1 MMLLEG
7 FEYENAIAVQD
18 LANNVLSGGNQY
30 MFRWPESAKTGG
42 HYWVVAQ
49 GNDLPSSKAVF
60 GAFTFV
66 DPLPVDECY
75 YYKDPLSTGAII
87 GTVFGGLAYL
97 CIIALLLW
105 RLYVYY
111 RRKKQL
117 KDVPSDNTILEP
129 SECNDDDKKSLQ
141 HSSPSLSPPV
151 PPKSP
156 VLNSP
161 TPSTL
166 PPPFSPGSPAFAFN
180 PHMHPPEMHHPYPHD
195 QKSYYQYI
203 MVQPPFAQ
211 MPAAVEASAPPKA
224 AVFPYFFNAM
234 PPIFFNGQISAPTEN
249 PNLAKTEDED
259 IGREMQ
265 KPHAL
270 S

>member
-66 DPLPVDECY
+66 DP
-75 YYKDPLSTGAII
+75 
-87 GTVFGGLAYL
+87 
-97 CIIALLLW
+97 